1 MKRSTVL
8 CLGLTVGL
16 AGIAHAQVRGKPA
29 PVAARKDRAMRAS
42 GTFDVEIKPLD
53 FHSAKEPSL
62 GRMAI
67 AKQIHGEL
75 TGTSVGEM
83 LTAGTD
89 TKGSGAYVAVE
100 RVTGSVGG
108 RAGSFSMHHVGVMT
122 RGEPSLVIHIVP
134 DSGTGQLAGIA
145 GTFTIHIAAGK
156 HSYDLDY
163 TLPDPT

>member
-8 CLGLTVGL
+8 CLGLIGL
-16 AGIAHAQVRGKPA
+16 AGTAHAQVRRTPA
-29 PVAARKDRAMRAS
+29 PAAARKDRAMRAT

-53 FHSAKEPSL
+53 FHSAAEPSL

-67 AKQIHGEL
+67 AKQLHGEL

-100 RVTGSVGG
+100 RVTGTLGG
-108 RAGSFSMHHVGVMT
+108 RTGSFAMHHVGIMT
-122 RGEPSLVIHIVP
+122 RGAPSLTIHVVP
-134 DSGTGQLAGIA
+134 DSGTGQLTGIA
-145 GTFTIHIAAGK
+145 GTFTIKNDAGK
-156 HSYDLDY
+156 HSYELDY